1 MNRELSSSNE
11 SHHNGCTCGWRLHQ
25 YSGKD
30 PHHQTSWKTAW
41 RVIQHPP
48 WVQCTEYTQPILSFR
63 TFIEKNN
70 TFLGAV
76 VFLRGQKTKK
86 KGHQLQIWSQHQKL
100 ESQQFHL
107 HILSICCHVSVSPLP
122 GPKGQAFFQKK
133 TGTCNGIVRNAEEHP
148 GTFSSQSLVWSG
160 GKRLMAWI
168 RWFGLSGFLLKEK
181 NLWWLGTCEHFGRD

>member
-1 MNRELSSSNE
+1 MDVLVDEDCTSTVARIPTIKPLEKRLSS
-11 SHHNGCTCGWRLHQ
+11 CTT
-25 YSGKD
+25 
-30 PHHQTSWKTAW
+30 PA
-41 RVIQHPP
+41 

-86 KGHQLQIWSQHQKL
+86 KSHQLQIWSQHQKL

-148 GTFSSQSLVWSG
+148 GTFTSQSLV
-160 GKRLMAWI
+160 
-168 RWFGLSGFLLKEK
+168 
-181 NLWWLGTCEHFGRD
+181 